1 MEKWDE
7 LTSFPREMALALL
20 EGQKL
25 AKDLV
30 NMVLPYEKK
39 ISSITMSQFAQK
51 DGSYC
56 LRLTVHYRHEWL
68 PHRMEIKLDDDVFSF
83 KECKVVFINDSFCTI
98 DVDVKEYRGC
108 VHFLLEKK
116 ELFDTDA
123 TIASER
129 RDQV

>member
-30 NMVLPYEKK
+30 NTVLPYGKK

-56 LRLTVHYRHEWL
+56 LRLTVRYRHEWL
-68 PHRMEIKLDDDVFSF
+68 PHKMETRLDGNVFSF
-83 KECKVVFINDSFCTI
+83 KECKVVFINDNFCTI
-98 DVDVKEYRGC
+98 DVDVEAYHGC
-108 VHFLLEKK
+108 AHFLLKK
-116 ELFDTDA
+116 EDVFK
-123 TIASER
+123 EEEY
-129 RDQV
+129 